1 MTMREQTFPTRE
13 SHARSWAELAEGIGK
28 SAEEVSEKTSS
39 EEKPGSLTIL
49 GSGIEAMGFTIGDEA
64 LIRAADKVLYC
75 VADPATVV
83 WLKELR
89 PDALDLYVLYNEE
102 KVRYHTYVQMTE
114 AMLYHLRQGLNV
126 VAIYYGHP
134 GVFVLP
140 THRAV
145 AIARREGYKAVM
157 RPGISALDCLCA
169 DLGVDPSQPGMA
181 TYEATDMILRQRKPD
196 TALHVV
202 LWQVG
207 LIGEL
212 GYRRKGYLNEGFFI
226 FVEYLQKVYG
236 DDYPVTNYVASR
248 YPGAPPV
255 IERYTLDRLHDPE
268 VQALI
273 TGISTFYLAPRDVT
287 PVDPEM
293 ARRLGL
299 LKPGQTVKTPQ
310 SPLRKIDGYGQNE
323 RRALRSMHR
332 FRIPAGYQWQ
342 EATGAQPLPDPAPN
356 RRRASEHLRPFLP
369 RSAGTSGFRPSGRL
383 GKTAAGHR

>member
-1 MTMREQTFPTRE
+1 MTMREQTFPTRDA
-13 SHARSWAELAEGIGK
+13 HARNWAELARGIGTT
-28 SAEEVSEKTSS
+28 AEEVSEEASS
-39 EEKPGSLTIL
+39 DTKPGSLTIL

-89 PDALDLYVLYNEE
+89 PDALDLYVLYGEE

-114 AMLYHLRQGLNV
+114 AMLYYLRQGLDV

-134 GVFVLP
+134 GLFVLS

-145 AIARREGYKAVM
+145 AIARREGYRAVM

-212 GYRRKGYLNEGFFI
+212 GYDSVHLVG
-226 FVEYLQKVYG
+226 
-236 DDYPVTNYVASR
+236 
-248 YPGAPPV
+248 
-255 IERYTLDRLHDPE
+255 HD
-268 VQALI
+268 I
-273 TGISTFYLAPRDVT
+273 G
-287 PVDPEM
+287 
-293 ARRLGL
+293 G
-299 LKPGQTVKTPQ
+299 K
-310 SPLRKIDGYGQNE
+310 
-323 RRALRSMHR
+323 
-332 FRIPAGYQWQ
+332 
-342 EATGAQPLPDPAPN
+342 AT
-356 RRRASEHLRPFLP
+356 
-369 RSAGTSGFRPSGRL
+369 
-383 GKTAAGHR
+383 